1 MLKDFAEVTRNTEKI
16 SNFVSAVTAKY
27 CLTELTLT
35 FNRIYTNPY
44 MTGKDLAC
52 SLATCIAS
60 LTASAYEKPQVCTLH
75 TNWTF
80 CQVGDTL
87 WSDAK
92 VPGTVHQDLLN
103 HNRIPNPFYGM
114 NEEAVQWVENED
126 WMYRTSFVVDEQQL
140 SRDAAVLE
148 LDGLDTY
155 ADVFLN
161 GALILRSDNMFVGH
175 KVQVK
180 PVLRKGVNR
189 LLVRFRSPVKEVLP
203 QLQTNGFDYPA
214 SNDHSPWRT
223 SVYTRKAPYSY
234 GWDWGIRL
242 ATCGIWRPVRLVFSD
257 VARIEDYYVCQE
269 AVTQAKA
276 DVDNR
281 LEINNVTSSTV
292 SALLKVDYHYSD
304 SDTKEIRKQIELRPG
319 VNTVSLPVSIEKPH
333 LWMPNGWGEPSLYK
347 FTASLSVDGVEI
359 AKQER
364 NVGLRTV
371 RVVMDD
377 DEHGKSFYF
386 VVNGKPMFAKG
397 ANFIPDDAMLPNVTP
412 ERYKRIFEDVK
423 AANMNMLRVWGGG
436 IYEDDE
442 FYDEADRNGI
452 LIWQDFMFACSSY
465 PHDPLF
471 VGRVEAEAEY
481 NIKRL
486 RGQASLAMWCGNNEI
501 YEAMRYWGWQRKYSA
516 EAFAEMECG
525 YNVLFRELLPQM
537 VERLDGTRFYMH
549 SSPYEA
555 NWGRPNSWKTGD
567 SHNWGTWHGRKPFE
581 SFDTDV
587 PRFMS
592 EYGFQAFPEMKTI
605 RTFAEEKDFELESPV
620 MNAHQKADIG
630 NALIKQTMGLYYKVP
645 EQFED
650 LVYVGLVLQGQGI
663 RHGIEAHRRN
673 RPYCM
678 GSLFWQLNDSWPVVS
693 WSGIDYYGNWKAL
706 MYQSKR
712 AFAPIL
718 INAIKEGDDLCVYLV
733 SDELQDR
740 DDVRLDVELMDFDG
754 KVHGKWTQSGMLAA
768 NSSVLFMKKRA
779 DELQGKLSAANSL
792 LHFTLKDKN
801 GVTLADDVFYF
812 AYPKDQKLPEANIE
826 TSVRR
831 RGDAIEMTLKTDKLA
846 RDIFVEVP
854 VQGVRFTDNFFDL
867 LPGQRK
873 KITITSP
880 EGHSLNDFTFRLH
893 QLGGVR

>member
-1 MLKDFAEVTRNTEKI
+1 M
-16 SNFVSAVTAKY
+16 
-27 CLTELTLT
+27 
-35 FNRIYTNPY
+35 
-44 MTGKDLAC
+44 
-52 SLATCIAS
+52 
-60 LTASAYEKPQVCTLH
+60 
-75 TNWTF
+75 
-80 CQVGDTL
+80 GDTL

-126 WMYRTSFVVDEQQL
+126 WMYRTSFVVDEHQL

-175 KVQVK
+175 KIEVK
-180 PVLRKGVNR
+180 PVLRKGVNQ

-257 VARIEDYYVCQE
+257 VARIEDYYVCQD

-281 LEINNVTSSTV
+281 LEINNVTSNTV

-304 SDTKEIRKQIELRPG
+304 SDTKEIKKQIELRPG
-319 VNTVSLPVSIEKPH
+319 ANTVSLPVSIENPH
-333 LWMPNGWGEPSLYK
+333 LWMPNGLGEPSLYK

-364 NVGLRTV
+364 NVGLCTV

-377 DEHGKSFYF
+377 DEYGKSFYF

-397 ANFIPDDAMLPNVTP
+397 ANFIPDDALLPNVTQ

-471 VGRVEAEAEY
+471 VGRVESEAEY

-486 RGQASLAMWCGNNEI
+486 RGHASLAMWCGNNEI

-516 EAFAEMECG
+516 EAFAEMERG

-645 EQFED
+645 EKFED

-733 SDELQDR
+733 SDELQDH
-740 DDVRLDVELMDFDG
+740 DGVRLDVELMDFDG
-754 KVHGKWTQSGMLAA
+754 KVHGKLTQSGRLAA
-768 NSSVLFMKKRA
+768 NSSVLFMKKPA
-779 DELQGKLSAANSL
+779 GELQGKLSAANSL
-792 LHFTLKDKN
+792 LHFTMKDKN

>member
-1 MLKDFAEVTRNTEKI
+1 MK
-16 SNFVSAVTAKY
+16 
-27 CLTELTLT
+27 
-35 FNRIYTNPY
+35 
-44 MTGKDLAC
+44 GKDIVC
-52 SLATCIAS
+52 SLAACFMS
-60 LTASAYEKPQVCTLH
+60 LTASAYQKPQVCTLH
-75 TNWTF
+75 SDWTF

-92 VPGTVHQDLLN
+92 VPGTIHQDLIN

-126 WMYRTSFVVDEQQL
+126 WMYRTSFVVTEEQL
-140 SRDAAVLE
+140 NRDAAVLE

-175 KVQVK
+175 KVPVK
-180 PVLRKGVNR
+180 SVLRKGENR
-189 LLVRFRSPVKEVLP
+189 LLIRFRSAVKEALP
-203 QLQTNGFDYPA
+203 QWETNGFDYPA
-214 SNDHSPWRT
+214 DNDHSSKRV
-223 SVYTRKAPYSY
+223 SIYTRKAPYSY

-257 VARIEDYYVCQE
+257 VARIEDYYVR
-269 AVTQAKA
+269 QASVSASKA

-281 LEINNVTSSTV
+281 LEITNVTSQPV
-292 SALLKVDYHYSD
+292 SALLKVAYHYSAN
-304 SDTKEIRKQIELRPG
+304 DTKEVQKQIELCPG
-319 VNTVSLPVSIEKPH
+319 ENTVSLPVMIDNPH

-347 FTASLSVDGVEI
+347 FTASVSVDGVEV
-359 AKQER
+359 ASQER
-364 NVGLRTV
+364 QVGLRSI
-371 RVVMDD
+371 RVVMED

-386 VVNGKPMFAKG
+386 EVNGHPMFAKG
-397 ANFIPDDAMLPNVTP
+397 ANFIPDDALLPNVTP
-412 ERYKRIFEDVK
+412 ERYKRILEDVK

-436 IYEDDE
+436 IYEDDK

-452 LIWQDFMFACSSY
+452 LIWQDFLFACTTY

-471 VGRVEAEAEY
+471 LKRVEAEAEY

-486 RGQASLAMWCGNNEI
+486 RGHASLAMWCGNNEI
-501 YEAMRYWGWQRKYSA
+501 YEGVRYWGWKNKYTA
-516 EAFAEMECG
+516 EAFAEMNRG
-525 YNVLFRELLPQM
+525 YDVLFRQLLPDM
-537 VERLDGTRFYMH
+537 VKRFDSDRFYMH
-549 SSPYEA
+549 GSPYEA
-555 NWGRPNSWKTGD
+555 NWGRPESWKIAD
-567 SHNWGTWHGRKPFE
+567 SHNWGTWYGRKPFE
-581 SFDTDV
+581 SFDSEI

-620 MNAHQKADIG
+620 MNAHQKATIG

-645 EQFED
+645 AKFED
-650 LVYVGLVLQGQGI
+650 LVYVGLVLQGQGM

-693 WSGIDYYGNWKAL
+693 WSSIDYYGNWKA
-706 MYQSKR
+706 MQYQSQR

-718 INAIKEGDDLCVYLV
+718 INAIKEGDDLCVYLI

-740 DDVRLDVELMDFDG
+740 DDVRLTVELMDFDG
-754 KVHGKWTQSGMLAA
+754 KSHGKWTQNGKLTANTSMLF
-768 NSSVLFMKKRA
+768 LKKRV
-779 DELQGKLSAANSL
+779 DEFLSKQDAATSFL
-792 LHFTLKDKN
+792 RFTLKAKN
-801 GVTLADDVFYF
+801 GAALADEVFYF
-812 AYPKDQKLPEANIE
+812 AYPKDQKLPEARIE
-826 TSVRR
+826 TSVKK
-831 RGDAIEMTLKTDKLA
+831 RGEAIEMTLKTDKLA
-846 RDIFVEVP
+846 RDIFIEVP
-854 VQGVRFTDNFFDL
+854 VQGVRFSDNFFDL

-880 EGHSLNDFTFRLH
+880 EGYSLRDFTFTLH
-893 QLGGVR
+893 QLGGVK

>member
-1 MLKDFAEVTRNTEKI
+1 M
-16 SNFVSAVTAKY
+16 
-27 CLTELTLT
+27 
-35 FNRIYTNPY
+35 
-44 MTGKDLAC
+44 
-52 SLATCIAS
+52 
-60 LTASAYEKPQVCTLH
+60 
-75 TNWTF
+75 
-80 CQVGDTL
+80 GDTL

-126 WMYRTSFVVDEQQL
+126 WMYRTSFVVNEQQL

-175 KVQVK
+175 KIEVK
-180 PVLRKGVNR
+180 PVLRKGVNQ

-257 VARIEDYYVCQE
+257 VARIEDYYVCQDV
-269 AVTQAKA
+269 VTQAKA

-304 SDTKEIRKQIELRPG
+304 SDTKEIKKQIELRPG
-319 VNTVSLPVSIEKPH
+319 ANTVSLPVSIEKPH

-377 DEHGKSFYF
+377 DEYGKSFYF

-397 ANFIPDDAMLPNVTP
+397 ANFIPDDALLPNVTP

-471 VGRVEAEAEY
+471 VGRVESEAEY

-486 RGQASLAMWCGNNEI
+486 RGHASLAMWCGNNEI

-630 NALIKQTMGLYYKVP
+630 NALIRQTMRLYYRVP

-650 LVYVGLVLQGQGI
+650 LVYVGLVLQGQGM

-733 SDELQDR
+733 SDELQDH
-740 DDVRLDVELMDFDG
+740 DGVRLDVELMDFDG
-754 KVHGKWTQSGMLAA
+754 KVHGKWTQNGRLAA
-768 NSSVLFMKKRA
+768 NSSVLFMKKPA
-779 DELQGKLSAANSL
+779 GELQGKLSAATSL

-801 GVTLADDVFYF
+801 GATLADDVFYF

>member
-1 MLKDFAEVTRNTEKI
+1 MK
-16 SNFVSAVTAKY
+16 
-27 CLTELTLT
+27 
-35 FNRIYTNPY
+35 
-44 MTGKDLAC
+44 GKDIIC
-52 SLATCIAS
+52 SLAACFMS
-60 LTASAYEKPQVCTLH
+60 LTASAYQKPQVCTLH
-75 TNWTF
+75 SDWTF

-92 VPGTVHQDLLN
+92 VPGTIHQDLLN

-126 WMYRTSFVVDEQQL
+126 WMYRTSFVVTEEQL
-140 SRDAAVLE
+140 NRDAAVLE

-175 KVQVK
+175 KVPVK
-180 PVLRKGVNR
+180 SVLRKGENR
-189 LLVRFRSPVKEVLP
+189 LLIRFRSAVKEALP
-203 QLQTNGFDYPA
+203 QWETNGFDYPA
-214 SNDHSPWRT
+214 DNDHSSKRV
-223 SVYTRKAPYSY
+223 SIYTRKAPYSY

-257 VARIEDYYVCQE
+257 VARIEDYYVR
-269 AVTQAKA
+269 QASVSASKA

-281 LEINNVTSSTV
+281 LEITNVTSQPV
-292 SALLKVDYHYSD
+292 LALLKVAYHYSAN
-304 SDTKEIRKQIELRPG
+304 DTKEVQKQIELRPG
-319 VNTVSLPVSIEKPH
+319 ENTVSLPVMIDNPH

-347 FTASLSVDGVEI
+347 FTASVSVDGVEV
-359 AKQER
+359 ASQER
-364 NVGLRTV
+364 QVGLRSI
-371 RVVMDD
+371 RVVMED

-386 VVNGKPMFAKG
+386 EVNGYPMFAKG
-397 ANFIPDDAMLPNVTP
+397 ANFIPDDALLPNVTT

-436 IYEDDE
+436 IYEDDK

-452 LIWQDFMFACSSY
+452 LIWQDFLFACTTY

-471 VGRVEAEAEY
+471 LKRVEAEAEY

-486 RGQASLAMWCGNNEI
+486 RGHASLAMWCGNNEI
-501 YEAMRYWGWQRKYSA
+501 YEGVRYWGWKNKYTA
-516 EAFAEMECG
+516 EAFAEMNRG
-525 YNVLFRELLPQM
+525 YDVLFRQLLPDM
-537 VERLDGTRFYMH
+537 VKRFDSDRFYMH
-549 SSPYEA
+549 GSPYEA
-555 NWGRPNSWKTGD
+555 NWGRPESWKIAD
-567 SHNWGTWHGRKPFE
+567 SHNWGTWYGRKPFE
-581 SFDTDV
+581 SFDSEI

-620 MNAHQKADIG
+620 MNAHQKATIG

-645 EQFED
+645 AKFED
-650 LVYVGLVLQGQGI
+650 LVYVGLVLQGQGM

-693 WSGIDYYGNWKAL
+693 WSSIDYYGNWKA
-706 MYQSKR
+706 MQYQSQR
-712 AFAPIL
+712 AFAPVL
-718 INAIKEGDDLCVYLV
+718 INAIKEGDDLCVYLI

-740 DDVRLDVELMDFDG
+740 DDVRLTVELMDFDG
-754 KVHGKWTQSGMLAA
+754 KSHGKWTHS
-768 NSSVLFMKKRA
+768 
-779 DELQGKLSAANSL
+779 GKLSANTSMLFLKKRVDEFLSKQDAATSFL
-792 LHFTLKDKN
+792 RFTLKAKN
-801 GVTLADDVFYF
+801 GAALADEVFYF
-812 AYPKDQKLPEANIE
+812 AYPKDQKLPEARIE
-826 TSVRR
+826 TSVKR
-831 RGDAIEMTLKTDKLA
+831 RGEAIEMTLKADKLA
-846 RDIFVEVP
+846 RDIFIEVP
-854 VQGVRFTDNFFDL
+854 VQGVRFSDNFFDL

-880 EGHSLNDFTFRLH
+880 EGYSLKDFTFTLH
-893 QLGGVR
+893 QLGGVK

>member
-1 MLKDFAEVTRNTEKI
+1 MRNTEKI
-16 SNFVSAVTAKY
+16 INFVSAVTAKY

-35 FNRIYTNPY
+35 FNRIYTNTY

-60 LTASAYEKPQVCTLH
+60 LTASAYEKPQVCPLH

-126 WMYRTSFVVDEQQL
+126 WMYRTSFVVGEQQL
-140 SRDAAVLE
+140 SRDVAVLE
-148 LDGLDTY
+148 MDGLDTY

-175 KVQVK
+175 KIEVK
-180 PVLRKGVNR
+180 PVLRKGVNQ

-257 VARIEDYYVCQE
+257 VARIEDYYVCQD

-281 LEINNVTSSTV
+281 LEINNVTSNTV

-304 SDTKEIRKQIELRPG
+304 SDTKEIKKQIELRPG
-319 VNTVSLPVSIEKPH
+319 ANTVSLPVSIENPH
-333 LWMPNGWGEPSLYK
+333 LWMPNGLGEPSLYK

-377 DEHGKSFYF
+377 DEYGKSFYF

-397 ANFIPDDAMLPNVTP
+397 ANFIPDDALLPNVTQ

-471 VGRVEAEAEY
+471 VGRVESEAEY

-486 RGQASLAMWCGNNEI
+486 RGHASLAMWCGNNEI

-516 EAFAEMECG
+516 EAFAEMERG

-645 EQFED
+645 EKFED
-650 LVYVGLVLQGQGI
+650 LVYVGLVLQGQGM

-733 SDELQDR
+733 SDELQDH
-740 DDVRLDVELMDFDG
+740 DGVRLDVELMDFDG
-754 KVHGKWTQSGMLAA
+754 KAHGKWTQSGMLAA

-779 DELQGKLSAANSL
+779 GELQGKLSAANSL

-831 RGDAIEMTLKTDKLA
+831 RGDAIEMMLKTDKLA

>member
-1 MLKDFAEVTRNTEKI
+1 MK
-16 SNFVSAVTAKY
+16 
-27 CLTELTLT
+27 
-35 FNRIYTNPY
+35 
-44 MTGKDLAC
+44 GKDIVC
-52 SLATCIAS
+52 SLAACFMS
-60 LTASAYEKPQVCTLH
+60 LTASAYQKPQVCTLH
-75 TNWTF
+75 SDWTF

-92 VPGTVHQDLLN
+92 VPGTIHQDLLN

-126 WMYRTSFVVDEQQL
+126 WMYRTSFVVTEEQL
-140 SRDAAVLE
+140 NRDAAVLE

-175 KVQVK
+175 KVPVK
-180 PVLRKGVNR
+180 SVLRKGENR
-189 LLVRFRSPVKEVLP
+189 LLIRFRSAVKEALP
-203 QLQTNGFDYPA
+203 QWETNGFDYPA
-214 SNDHSPWRT
+214 DNDHSSKRV
-223 SVYTRKAPYSY
+223 SIYTRKAPYSY

-257 VARIEDYYVCQE
+257 VARIEDYYVH
-269 AVTQAKA
+269 QASVSASKA

-281 LEINNVTSSTV
+281 LEITNVTSQPV
-292 SALLKVDYHYSD
+292 SALLKVAYHYSAN
-304 SDTKEIRKQIELRPG
+304 DTKEVQKQIELRPG
-319 VNTVSLPVSIEKPH
+319 ENTVSLPVMIDNPH

-347 FTASLSVDGVEI
+347 FTASVSVDGVEV
-359 AKQER
+359 ASQER
-364 NVGLRTV
+364 QVGLRSI
-371 RVVMDD
+371 RIVMED

-386 VVNGKPMFAKG
+386 EVNGHPMFAKG
-397 ANFIPDDAMLPNVTP
+397 ANFIPDDALLPNVTP

-436 IYEDDE
+436 IYEDDK

-452 LIWQDFMFACSSY
+452 LIWQDFLFACTTY

-471 VGRVEAEAEY
+471 LKRVEAEAEY

-486 RGQASLAMWCGNNEI
+486 RGHASLAMWCGNNEI
-501 YEAMRYWGWQRKYSA
+501 YEGVRYWGWKNKYTA
-516 EAFAEMECG
+516 EAFAEMNRG
-525 YNVLFRELLPQM
+525 YDVLFRQLLPDM
-537 VERLDGTRFYMH
+537 VKRFDSDRFYMH
-549 SSPYEA
+549 GSPYEA
-555 NWGRPNSWKTGD
+555 NWGRPESWKIAD
-567 SHNWGTWHGRKPFE
+567 SHNWGTWYGRKPFE
-581 SFDTDV
+581 SFDSEI

-620 MNAHQKADIG
+620 MNVHQKATIG

-645 EQFED
+645 AKFED
-650 LVYVGLVLQGQGI
+650 LVYVGLVLQGQGM

-693 WSGIDYYGNWKAL
+693 WSSIDYYGNWKA
-706 MYQSKR
+706 MQYQSQR
-712 AFAPIL
+712 AFAPVL
-718 INAIKEGDDLCVYLV
+718 INAIKEGDDLCVYLI

-740 DDVRLDVELMDFDG
+740 DDVRLTVELMDFDG
-754 KVHGKWTQSGMLAA
+754 KSHGKWTHS
-768 NSSVLFMKKRA
+768 
-779 DELQGKLSAANSL
+779 GKLSANTSMLFLKKRVDEFLSKQDAATSFL
-792 LHFTLKDKN
+792 RFTLKAKN
-801 GVTLADDVFYF
+801 GTSLADEVFYF
-812 AYPKDQKLPEANIE
+812 AYPKDQKLPEARIE
-826 TSVRR
+826 TSVKR
-831 RGDAIEMTLKTDKLA
+831 RGEAIEMTLKADKLA
-846 RDIFVEVP
+846 RDIFIEVP
-854 VQGVRFTDNFFDL
+854 VQGVRFSDNFFDL

-880 EGHSLNDFTFRLH
+880 EGYSLKDFTFTLH
-893 QLGGVR
+893 QLGGVK

>member
-1 MLKDFAEVTRNTEKI
+1 
-16 SNFVSAVTAKY
+16 
-27 CLTELTLT
+27 
-35 FNRIYTNPY
+35 

-114 NEEAVQWVENED
+114 NEQAVQWVENED

-148 LDGLDTY
+148 MDGLDTY

-175 KVQVK
+175 KIEVK

-319 VNTVSLPVSIEKPH
+319 ANTVSLPVSIERPH

-377 DEHGKSFYF
+377 DEYGKSFYF

-397 ANFIPDDAMLPNVTP
+397 ANFIPDDALLPNVTQ

-423 AANMNMLRVWGGG
+423 AANVNMLRVWGGG

-452 LIWQDFMFACSSY
+452 LIWQDFIFACSSY

-486 RGQASLAMWCGNNEI
+486 RGHASLAMWCGNNEI

-516 EAFAEMECG
+516 EAFAEMERG
-525 YNVLFRELLPQM
+525 YNVLFRELLPKM

-645 EQFED
+645 EKFED

-733 SDELQDR
+733 SDELQDH
-740 DDVRLDVELMDFDG
+740 DGVRLDVELMDFDG
-754 KVHGKWTQSGMLAA
+754 KAQGKWTQSGMLAA
-768 NSSVLFMKKRA
+768 NSSVLFMKKPTG
-779 DELQGKLSAANSL
+779 ELQGKLSAANSL
-792 LHFTLKDKN
+792 LHFTLKAKN
-801 GVTLADDVFYF
+801 GATLADDVFYF

>member
-1 MLKDFAEVTRNTEKI
+1 M
-16 SNFVSAVTAKY
+16 
-27 CLTELTLT
+27 
-35 FNRIYTNPY
+35 
-44 MTGKDLAC
+44 
-52 SLATCIAS
+52 
-60 LTASAYEKPQVCTLH
+60 
-75 TNWTF
+75 
-80 CQVGDTL
+80 GDTL

-126 WMYRTSFVVDEQQL
+126 WMYRTSFVVNEQQL

-148 LDGLDTY
+148 MDGLDTY

-175 KVQVK
+175 KIEVK
-180 PVLRKGVNR
+180 PVLRKGVNQ

-257 VARIEDYYVCQE
+257 VARIEDYYVCQDV
-269 AVTQAKA
+269 VTQAKA

-304 SDTKEIRKQIELRPG
+304 SDTKEIKKQIELRPG
-319 VNTVSLPVSIEKPH
+319 ANTVSLPVSIEKPH

-377 DEHGKSFYF
+377 DEYGKSFYF

-397 ANFIPDDAMLPNVTP
+397 ANFIPDDALLPNVTP

-465 PHDPLF
+465 PHDPQF

-486 RGQASLAMWCGNNEI
+486 RGHASLAMWCGNNEI

-516 EAFAEMECG
+516 EAFAGMERG
-525 YNVLFRELLPQM
+525 YDVLFRGLLPKM
-537 VERLDGTRFYMH
+537 VERLDNGRFYMH

-555 NWGRPNSWKTGD
+555 NWGRPDSWKTAD

-645 EQFED
+645 EKFED
-650 LVYVGLVLQGQGI
+650 LVYVGLVLQGQGM

-718 INAIKEGDDLCVYLV
+718 INAIKEGDDVCVYLV

-754 KVHGKWTQSGMLAA
+754 KAHGKWTQSGMLAA

-779 DELQGKLSAANSL
+779 GELQGKLSAANSL

-801 GVTLADDVFYF
+801 GATLADDVFYF

-854 VQGVRFTDNFFDL
+854 VLGVRFTDNFFDL

-880 EGHSLNDFTFRLH
+880 EGDSLNDFTFRLH

>member
-1 MLKDFAEVTRNTEKI
+1 
-16 SNFVSAVTAKY
+16 
-27 CLTELTLT
+27 
-35 FNRIYTNPY
+35 

-114 NEEAVQWVENED
+114 NEEVVQWVENED
-126 WMYRTSFVVDEQQL
+126 WMYRTSFVVDEHQL
-140 SRDAAVLE
+140 GRDAAVLE

-175 KVQVK
+175 KIEVK
-180 PVLRKGVNR
+180 QVLRKGVNQ

-257 VARIEDYYVCQE
+257 VARIEDYYVGQD

-304 SDTKEIRKQIELRPG
+304 SDTKEIKKQIELRPG
-319 VNTVSLPVSIEKPH
+319 ANTVSLPVSIENPH

-397 ANFIPDDAMLPNVTP
+397 ANFIPDDALLPNVTQ

-471 VGRVEAEAEY
+471 VGRVESEAEY

-486 RGQASLAMWCGNNEI
+486 RGHASLAMWCGNNEI

-516 EAFAEMECG
+516 EAFAEMERG
-525 YNVLFRELLPQM
+525 YNVLFRELLPKM

-645 EQFED
+645 EKFED
-650 LVYVGLVLQGQGI
+650 LVYVGLVLQGQGM

-733 SDELQDR
+733 SDELQDH
-740 DDVRLDVELMDFDG
+740 DGVRLDVELMDFDG

-779 DELQGKLSAANSL
+779 DELQGKLSAATSL

>member
-1 MLKDFAEVTRNTEKI
+1 
-16 SNFVSAVTAKY
+16 
-27 CLTELTLT
+27 
-35 FNRIYTNPY
+35 

-60 LTASAYEKPQVCTLH
+60 LTASAYEKPQVCPLH
-75 TNWTF
+75 NNWTF

-126 WMYRTSFVVDEQQL
+126 WMYRTSFVVDEHQL
-140 SRDAAVLE
+140 GRDAAVLE

-175 KVQVK
+175 KIEVK
-180 PVLRKGVNR
+180 PVLRKGVNQ

-281 LEINNVTSSTV
+281 LEINNVTSNTV

-319 VNTVSLPVSIEKPH
+319 ANTVSLPVSIEKPH

-386 VVNGKPMFAKG
+386 VVNGKQMFAKG
-397 ANFIPDDAMLPNVTP
+397 ANFIPDDALLPNVTP

-486 RGQASLAMWCGNNEI
+486 RGHASLAMWCGNNEI

-516 EAFAEMECG
+516 EAFAEMERG
-525 YNVLFRELLPQM
+525 YNVLFSELLPQM

-555 NWGRPNSWKTGD
+555 NWGRPKSWKTGD

-645 EQFED
+645 EKFED
-650 LVYVGLVLQGQGI
+650 LVYVGLVLQGQGM

-733 SDELQDR
+733 SDELQDH
-740 DDVRLDVELMDFDG
+740 DGVRLDVELMDFDG
-754 KVHGKWTQSGMLAA
+754 KAQGKWTQSGMLAA
-768 NSSVLFMKKRA
+768 NSSVLFMKKPA
-779 DELQGKLSAANSL
+779 GELQGKLSAATSL
-792 LHFTLKDKN
+792 LHFTLKAKK
-801 GVTLADDVFYF
+801 GATLADDVFYF

>member
-1 MLKDFAEVTRNTEKI
+1 
-16 SNFVSAVTAKY
+16 
-27 CLTELTLT
+27 
-35 FNRIYTNPY
+35 

-148 LDGLDTY
+148 MDGLDTY

-180 PVLRKGVNR
+180 PVLRKGVNK

-292 SALLKVDYHYSD
+292 SALLKVDYHYAD

-319 VNTVSLPVSIEKPH
+319 ANTVSLPVSIERPH

-386 VVNGKPMFAKG
+386 VVNGKPIFAKG
-397 ANFIPDDAMLPNVTP
+397 ANFIPDDALLPNVTP

-436 IYEDDE
+436 IYEADE

-471 VGRVEAEAEY
+471 VGRVKSEAEY

-486 RGQASLAMWCGNNEI
+486 RGHASLAMWCGNNEI

-516 EAFAEMECG
+516 EAFAEMERG

-555 NWGRPNSWKTGD
+555 NWGRPDSWKTGD

-630 NALIKQTMGLYYKVP
+630 NALIKQTMRLYYRVP
-645 EQFED
+645 EKFED

-733 SDELQDR
+733 SDELQDH
-740 DDVRLDVELMDFDG
+740 DGVRLDVELMDFDG
-754 KVHGKWTQSGMLAA
+754 KAHGKWTQSGMLAA

-779 DELQGKLSAANSL
+779 GELQGKLSAATSL
-792 LHFTLKDKN
+792 LHFTLKAKN
-801 GVTLADDVFYF
+801 GATLADDVFYF

-880 EGHSLNDFTFRLH
+880 EGDSLNDFTFRLH

>member
-1 MLKDFAEVTRNTEKI
+1 
-16 SNFVSAVTAKY
+16 
-27 CLTELTLT
+27 
-35 FNRIYTNPY
+35 

-52 SLATCIAS
+52 SLATCIVS

-126 WMYRTSFVVDEQQL
+126 WMYRTSFVVNEQQL

-148 LDGLDTY
+148 MDGLDTY

-161 GALILRSDNMFVGH
+161 GALVLRSDNMFVGH
-175 KVQVK
+175 KIEVK

-281 LEINNVTSSTV
+281 LEINNITSSTV

-304 SDTKEIRKQIELRPG
+304 SDTKEIKKQIELRPG
-319 VNTVSLPVSIEKPH
+319 ANTVSLPVSIENPH

-397 ANFIPDDAMLPNVTP
+397 ANFIPDDALLPNVTQ

-471 VGRVEAEAEY
+471 VGRVESEAEY

-486 RGQASLAMWCGNNEI
+486 RGHASLAMWCGNNEI

-516 EAFAEMECG
+516 EAFPEMERG

-630 NALIKQTMGLYYKVP
+630 NALIKQTMRLYYRVP
-645 EQFED
+645 EKFED

-718 INAIKEGDDLCVYLV
+718 INAVKEGDDLCVYLV
-733 SDELQDR
+733 SDELQDH
-740 DDVRLDVELMDFDG
+740 DGVRLDVELMDFDG
-754 KVHGKWTQSGMLAA
+754 KVHGKWTQNGRLAA
-768 NSSVLFMKKRA
+768 NSSVLFMKKPA
-779 DELQGKLSAANSL
+779 GELQGKLSAATSL

-801 GVTLADDVFYF
+801 GAMLADDVFYF

-831 RGDAIEMTLKTDKLA
+831 RGDAMEMTLKTDRLA

>member
-16 SNFVSAVTAKY
+16 ITFVSAVTAKY

-114 NEEAVQWVENED
+114 NEQDVQWVENED
-126 WMYRTSFVVDEQQL
+126 WMYRTSFVVDEHQL

-175 KVQVK
+175 KIEVK
-180 PVLRKGVNR
+180 QVLRKGVNQ

-292 SALLKVDYHYSD
+292 SALLKVDYRYSD
-304 SDTKEIRKQIELRPG
+304 SDTKEIKKQIELRPG
-319 VNTVSLPVSIEKPH
+319 ANTVSLPVSIENPH

-397 ANFIPDDAMLPNVTP
+397 ANFIPDDALLPNVTQ

-471 VGRVEAEAEY
+471 VGRVESEAEY

-486 RGQASLAMWCGNNEI
+486 RGHASLAMWCGNNEI

-516 EAFAEMECG
+516 ETFTEMERG
-525 YNVLFRELLPQM
+525 YNVLFRELLPKM

-555 NWGRPNSWKTGD
+555 NWGRPKSWKTGD

-587 PRFMS
+587 PRFMG

-645 EQFED
+645 EKFED

-733 SDELQDR
+733 SDELQDH
-740 DDVRLDVELMDFDG
+740 DGVRLDVELMDFDG
-754 KVHGKWTQSGMLAA
+754 KAHGKWTQSGMLAA
-768 NSSVLFMKKRA
+768 NSSVLFMKKPA
-779 DELQGKLSAANSL
+779 GELQGKLSAATSL
-792 LHFTLKDKN
+792 LHFTLKTKN
-801 GVTLADDVFYF
+801 GATLADDVFYF
-812 AYPKDQKLPEANIE
+812 AYPKDQKLSEANIE

>member
-1 MLKDFAEVTRNTEKI
+1 
-16 SNFVSAVTAKY
+16 
-27 CLTELTLT
+27 
-35 FNRIYTNPY
+35 

-60 LTASAYEKPQVCTLH
+60 LTASAYEKPQVCPLH

-126 WMYRTSFVVDEQQL
+126 WMYRTSFVVGEQQL
-140 SRDAAVLE
+140 SRDVAVLE
-148 LDGLDTY
+148 MDGLDTY

-175 KVQVK
+175 KIEVK
-180 PVLRKGVNR
+180 PVLRKGVNQ

-257 VARIEDYYVCQE
+257 VARIEDYYVCQD

-281 LEINNVTSSTV
+281 LEINNVTSNTV

-304 SDTKEIRKQIELRPG
+304 SDTKEIKKQIELRPG
-319 VNTVSLPVSIEKPH
+319 ANTVSLPVSIENPH
-333 LWMPNGWGEPSLYK
+333 LWMPNGLGEPSLYK

-397 ANFIPDDAMLPNVTP
+397 ANFIPDDALLPNVTQ

-471 VGRVEAEAEY
+471 VGRVESEAEY

-486 RGQASLAMWCGNNEI
+486 RGHASLAMWCGNNEI

-516 EAFAEMECG
+516 EAFAEMERG

-645 EQFED
+645 EKFED

-733 SDELQDR
+733 SDELQDH
-740 DDVRLDVELMDFDG
+740 DGVRLDVELMDFDG
-754 KVHGKWTQSGMLAA
+754 KAHGKWTQSGMLAA

-779 DELQGKLSAANSL
+779 GELQGKLSAANSL
-792 LHFTLKDKN
+792 LHFTLKAKK
-801 GVTLADDVFYF
+801 GATLADDVFYF

>member
-1 MLKDFAEVTRNTEKI
+1 M
-16 SNFVSAVTAKY
+16 
-27 CLTELTLT
+27 
-35 FNRIYTNPY
+35 
-44 MTGKDLAC
+44 
-52 SLATCIAS
+52 
-60 LTASAYEKPQVCTLH
+60 
-75 TNWTF
+75 
-80 CQVGDTL
+80 
-87 WSDAK
+87 
-92 VPGTVHQDLLN
+92 
-103 HNRIPNPFYGM
+103 
-114 NEEAVQWVENED
+114 
-126 WMYRTSFVVDEQQL
+126 
-140 SRDAAVLE
+140 
-148 LDGLDTY
+148 
-155 ADVFLN
+155 
-161 GALILRSDNMFVGH
+161 
-175 KVQVK
+175 
-180 PVLRKGVNR
+180 
-189 LLVRFRSPVKEVLP
+189 
-203 QLQTNGFDYPA
+203 
-214 SNDHSPWRT
+214 
-223 SVYTRKAPYSY
+223 
-234 GWDWGIRL
+234 
-242 ATCGIWRPVRLVFSD
+242 RLVFSD
-257 VARIEDYYVCQE
+257 VARIEDYYVCQD

-292 SALLKVDYHYSD
+292 SALLKVDYRYSD
-304 SDTKEIRKQIELRPG
+304 SDTKEIRKQVELRPG
-319 VNTVSLPVSIEKPH
+319 ANTVSLPISIDKPH

-377 DEHGKSFYF
+377 DEYGKSFYF

-397 ANFIPDDAMLPNVTP
+397 ANFIPDDALLPNVTQ

-471 VGRVEAEAEY
+471 VGRVESEAEY

-486 RGQASLAMWCGNNEI
+486 RGHASLAMWCGNNEI

-516 EAFAEMECG
+516 EAFAEMERG
-525 YNVLFRELLPQM
+525 YNVLFRELLPKM

-555 NWGRPNSWKTGD
+555 NWGRPDSWKTAD

-645 EQFED
+645 EKFED
-650 LVYVGLVLQGQGI
+650 LVYAGLVLQGQGI

-733 SDELQDR
+733 SDELQDH
-740 DDVRLDVELMDFDG
+740 DGVRLDVELMDFDG
-754 KVHGKWTQSGMLAA
+754 KAHGKWTQSGMLAA

-779 DELQGKLSAANSL
+779 GELQGKLSAATSL
-792 LHFTLKDKN
+792 LHFTLKAKN

-867 LPGQRK
+867 LPDQRK

-880 EGHSLNDFTFRLH
+880 EGHLLNDYTFRLH

>member
-1 MLKDFAEVTRNTEKI
+1 
-16 SNFVSAVTAKY
+16 
-27 CLTELTLT
+27 
-35 FNRIYTNPY
+35 

-52 SLATCIAS
+52 SLATCIVS

-148 LDGLDTY
+148 MDGLDTY

-175 KVQVK
+175 KIEVK
-180 PVLRKGVNR
+180 PVLRKGVNQ

-203 QLQTNGFDYPA
+203 QLQTNGFDYTA

-257 VARIEDYYVCQE
+257 VARIEDYYVCQD

-304 SDTKEIRKQIELRPG
+304 SDTKEIEKQIELRPG
-319 VNTVSLPVSIEKPH
+319 ANTVSLPVSIEKPH

-397 ANFIPDDAMLPNVTP
+397 ANFIPDDALLPNVTP

-471 VGRVEAEAEY
+471 VGRVESEAEY

-486 RGQASLAMWCGNNEI
+486 RGHASLAMWCGNNEI

-630 NALIKQTMGLYYKVP
+630 NALIKQTMRLYYRVP
-645 EQFED
+645 EKFED

-733 SDELQDR
+733 SDELQDH
-740 DDVRLDVELMDFDG
+740 DGVRLDVELMDFDG

-768 NSSVLFMKKRA
+768 NSSVLFMKKPA
-779 DELQGKLSAANSL
+779 GELQGKLSAANSL
-792 LHFTLKDKN
+792 LHFTLKTKK

-880 EGHSLNDFTFRLH
+880 EGHLLNDYTFRLH

>member
-1 MLKDFAEVTRNTEKI
+1 
-16 SNFVSAVTAKY
+16 
-27 CLTELTLT
+27 
-35 FNRIYTNPY
+35 

-52 SLATCIAS
+52 SLATCIVS

-103 HNRIPNPFYGM
+103 HNRIPDPFYGM
-114 NEEAVQWVENED
+114 NEEVVQWVENED
-126 WMYRTSFVVDEQQL
+126 WMYRTSFVVDEHQL

-148 LDGLDTY
+148 MDGLDTY

-161 GALILRSDNMFVGH
+161 GALILRSDNMFVGY

-257 VARIEDYYVCQE
+257 VARIEDYYVCQD

-304 SDTKEIRKQIELRPG
+304 GDTKEIKKQIELRPG
-319 VNTVSLPVSIEKPH
+319 ANTVSLPVSIENPH

-397 ANFIPDDAMLPNVTP
+397 ANFIPDDALLPNVTQ

-423 AANMNMLRVWGGG
+423 AANMDMLRVWGGG

-471 VGRVEAEAEY
+471 FGRVESEAEY

-486 RGQASLAMWCGNNEI
+486 RGHASLAMWCGNNEI

-516 EAFAEMECG
+516 EAFAEMERG

-537 VERLDGTRFYMH
+537 VERLDGKRFYMH

-630 NALIKQTMGLYYKVP
+630 NALIKQTMGLYYRVP
-645 EQFED
+645 EKFED
-650 LVYVGLVLQGQGI
+650 LVYVGLVLQGQGM

-733 SDELQDR
+733 SDELQDH
-740 DDVRLDVELMDFDG
+740 DGVRLDVELMDFDG
-754 KVHGKWTQSGMLAA
+754 KAHGKWTQSGRLAA
-768 NSSVLFMKKRA
+768 NTSVLFMKKRA
-779 DELQGKLSAANSL
+779 GELQGKLSAATSL
-792 LHFTLKDKN
+792 LHFTLKTKK

-826 TSVRR
+826 TSVRG